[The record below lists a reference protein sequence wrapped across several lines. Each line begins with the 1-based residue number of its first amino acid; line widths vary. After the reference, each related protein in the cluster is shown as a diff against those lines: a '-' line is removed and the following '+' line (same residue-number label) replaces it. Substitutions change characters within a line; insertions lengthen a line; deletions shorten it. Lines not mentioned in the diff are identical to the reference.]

1 MKDELIRKI
10 LVELN
15 TEFNFD
21 FASLERLL
29 VVCFADYEVKK
40 KETAIIPMN
49 DLIKNEELIKQF
61 IFTKLT
67 EGKSKK
73 SLQYYAMVL
82 NNVFDKIGKPVVDIK
97 TDDIR
102 YYLALR
108 QTKDGISQT
117 SADNERRVLNSF
129 YSWAVGEEKLT
140 KNPVS
145 RLQVIKGT
153 KKVKRAF
160 SELEVEKL
168 RASCDTNREKALIEI
183 LLSTACRASEV
194 SELRIEWIKDNAAK
208 IVGKGNK
215 ERIVYFNAKAQ
226 VALRRYLSERKDG
239 NPYVFPGIMCT
250 ISEIKGCSKDEW
262 YTKGKYVS
270 TAEPIST
277 GTLNGIV
284 KRIGKRAGVEN
295 VHLHRFRRTAATM
308 ALKHGMPVEQVS
320 KMLGHSQLTTTQIYL
335 DLSEDMLREAH
346 RKYLGG

>member
-1 MKDELIRKI
+1 MKDELMRKI
-10 LVELN
+10 MVELN
-15 TEFNFD
+15 TEFGFD
-21 FASLERLL
+21 FAAMERLL
-29 VVCFADYEVKK
+29 VICFADYDVRK
-40 KETAIIPMN
+40 KERAIVPMSSLMN
-49 DLIKNEELIKQF
+49 NEELIKQF

-73 SLQYYAMVL
+73 SLQYYAL
-82 NNVFDKIGKPVVDIK
+82 ILGKIFDKIGKSIVDIK

-129 YSWAVGEEKLT
+129 YSWAVGEEKLA
-140 KNPVS
+140 KNPVA

-153 KKVKRAF
+153 KKIKKAF
-160 SELEVEKL
+160 SDLEVEKL
-168 RASCDTNREKALIEI
+168 RASCSTSREKALIEI
-183 LLSTACRASEV
+183 LLSTACRANEV
-194 SELRIEWIKDNAAK
+194 SEMRIELIKDNTAK

-215 ERIVYFNAKAQ
+215 ERIVYFNARAQ
-226 VALRRYLSERKDG
+226 VALTQYLGERKDG
-239 NPYVFPGIMCT
+239 NPFVFPSMRCSV
-250 ISEIKGCSKDEW
+250 SEIKGCSKDEW
-262 YTKGKYVS
+262 YTEKKYVS
-270 TAEPIST
+270 LTSPIST
-277 GTLNGIV
+277 GTLNNIT

-335 DLSEDMLREAH
+335 DLNEDMLREAH
-346 RKYLGG
+346 KKYM